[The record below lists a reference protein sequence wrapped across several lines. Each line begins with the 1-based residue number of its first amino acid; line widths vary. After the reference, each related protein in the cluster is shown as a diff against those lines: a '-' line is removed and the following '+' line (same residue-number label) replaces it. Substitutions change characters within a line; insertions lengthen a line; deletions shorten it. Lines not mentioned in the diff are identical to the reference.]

1 MAASDFQSPRLERR
15 SPACANCGA
24 PLADDQRYCVNCG
37 TRRGPVPAAVA
48 SLITGLTSE
57 AGGAPAEPESLASR
71 WFTLPDLSA
80 VTPRVAAVAVMSM
93 LAFGVVVGTGAE
105 SLANNAPVLVAVSHP
120 AGSSSAAQNT
130 SGGGDGGGG
139 SGAGSG
145 GGGSSSGP
153 TVVTQTATAQTVTA
167 PGSGGGGGGGGGG
180 SAATPT
186 GPTLPPIKHV
196 FEIVLSSQGYNEAYG
211 ASSPL
216 PYLAK
221 TLKGQGKLLENYYS
235 VAPSPL
241 SNAIALI
248 SGQGPNPQTASDCS
262 QYNPFNQTGTGT
274 EQQGLGSGCVFPIK
288 TQTVADQLTASGLTW
303 KAYLEGMSAGASGS
317 TQTTT
322 SGSGTSTTSSGTAS
336 ASTSSSTTTS
346 SGTTTSG
353 SSTSGASSGTSTSV
367 SCRHPA
373 LGASD
378 PNSSP
383 SAGDPYVTYRN
394 PFVYFTSLS
403 AACASSDVDLSLLT
417 TDLKSESTTPSL
429 SYIVPGQCDDGS
441 EQSCV
446 PGQAADPNT
455 ADAATEAFLRTVVPE
470 IERSPAYKAGGLI
483 AITFDNAPP
492 SGPNS
497 DQSACCQTPPYPNMP
512 AGSSSSASTTT
523 SSSSGSAPSATG
535 VPGASGTTSVGSTT
549 TGASSTTSGSSS
561 GSSTS
566 TTTSSTSTTTSST
579 GTSPPVGSG
588 ESTPTGGGGQV
599 GLLLISRYVTP
610 NTADTTDYYNHYSLL
625 ASIEDLF
632 SLTRLG
638 FASDFSL
645 PVFDRVTYS
654 AWTS

>member
-15 SPACANCGA
+15 SSACANCSA
-24 PLADDQRYCVNCG
+24 PLADDQRYCVSCG
-37 TRRGPVPAAVA
+37 TRRGPVPPTVA
-48 SLITGLTSE
+48 GLITALTT
-57 AGGAPAEPESLASR
+57 GGRDAPAEPDSLASR
-71 WFTLPDLSA
+71 WFTFPDLSA

-120 AGSSSAAQNT
+120 AASSPAAQNT
-130 SGGGDGGGG
+130 SAGGG
-139 SGAGSG
+139 
-145 GGGSSSGP
+145 
-153 TVVTQTATAQTVTA
+153 
-167 PGSGGGGGGGGGG
+167 GSGGGGGGGGGG
-180 SAATPT
+180 SSSGPPVVTQTVTAQTVTAPGSSGGGGGGGGSSAATPA
-186 GPTLPPIKHV
+186 GPTLPPIRHV
-196 FEIVLSSQGYNEAYG
+196 FQIVLSGQDYNAAYG
-211 ASSPL
+211 ANSPL

-221 TLKGQGKLLENYYS
+221 TLKGQGKLLENYYG

-262 QYNPFNQTGTGT
+262 QYNPFTQTGTGN
-274 EQQGLGSGCVFPIK
+274 EQQALGSGCVFPIK
-288 TQTVADQLTASGLTW
+288 VQTVADQLTASGLTW
-303 KAYLEGMSAGASGS
+303 KAYLEGMSAGAAGS
-317 TQTTT
+317 SQTTT

-336 ASTSSSTTTS
+336 
-346 SGTTTSG
+346 
-353 SSTSGASSGTSTSV
+353 TSV
-367 SCRHPA
+367 SCWHPA

-383 SAGDPYVTYRN
+383 SAGDPYVSYRN

-403 AACASSDVDLSLLT
+403 AACPSSDLDLSQLT
-417 TDLKSESTTPSL
+417 TDLQSESTTPSL

-446 PGQAADPNT
+446 PGQPADPAT
-455 ADAATEAFLRTVVPE
+455 TDAATEAFLRTVVPE
-470 IERSPAYKAGGLI
+470 IEHSPAYKAGGLI
-483 AITFDNAPP
+483 AITFDNAPQ

-512 AGSSSSASTTT
+512 AGSSSSSSTTT
-523 SSSSGSAPSATG
+523 SSSS
-535 VPGASGTTSVGSTT
+535 TT
-549 TGASSTTSGSSS
+549 TGSTSGSSP
-561 GSSTS
+561 STA
-566 TTTSSTSTTTSST
+566 TSSTSTT
-579 GTSPPVGSG
+579 PPIGNG

-599 GLLLISRYVTP
+599 GLLVISQYVTP
-610 NTADTTDYYNHYSLL
+610 NTVDTTDYYNHYSLL

-638 FASDFSL
+638 FASDLSL

-654 AWTS
+654 AWSG

>member
-1 MAASDFQSPRLERR
+1 VS
-15 SPACANCGA
+15 
-24 PLADDQRYCVNCG
+24 
-37 TRRGPVPAAVA
+37 
-48 SLITGLTSE
+48 
-57 AGGAPAEPESLASR
+57 
-71 WFTLPDLSA
+71 
-80 VTPRVAAVAVMSM
+80 AVAVMSM
-93 LAFGVVVGTGAE
+93 LAFGVVVGRGAE
-105 SLANNAPVLVAVSHP
+105 SLANNVPVLVAVSHP

-130 SGGGDGGGG
+130 SGGGGGGGG

-153 TVVTQTATAQTVTA
+153 TVVTQTVTAQTVTA

-196 FEIVLSSQGYNEAYG
+196 FEIVLSGQGYNEAYG

-221 TLKGQGKLLENYYS
+221 TLKGQGKLLENYYA

-274 EQQGLGSGCVFPIK
+274 EQQALGSGCVFPIK

-303 KAYLEGMSAGASGS
+303 KAYLEGMSADASGS

-322 SGSGTSTTSSGTAS
+322 SGSSASTTSAGTAT
-336 ASTSSSTTTS
+336 ASTSSTATTS
-346 SGTTTSG
+346 P
-353 SSTSGASSGTSTSV
+353 SV
-367 SCRHPA
+367 SCRRPA

-403 AACASSDVDLSLLT
+403 AACPSSDVDLSQLT

-470 IERSPAYKAGGLI
+470 IEHSPAYKASGLI
-483 AITFDNAPP
+483 AITFDNAPQ

-512 AGSSSSASTTT
+512 AGSSSSSSTTT

-549 TGASSTTSGSSS
+549 TGASSTTSGSTS

-579 GTSPPVGSG
+579 GTTPPIGSG

-599 GLLLISRYVTP
+599 GLLLISQYVKPSTV
-610 NTADTTDYYNHYSLL
+610 DTTDYYNHYSLL

-654 AWTS
+654 AWTG